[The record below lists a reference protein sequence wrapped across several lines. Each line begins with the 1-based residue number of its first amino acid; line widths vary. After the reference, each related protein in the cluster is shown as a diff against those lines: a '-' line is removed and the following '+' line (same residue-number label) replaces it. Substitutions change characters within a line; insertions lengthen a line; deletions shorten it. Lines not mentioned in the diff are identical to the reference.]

1 MESRE
6 CGYTNKAPCLATWCL
21 IVVYLK
27 KYKRNIWVALPPA
40 VFMTYI
46 CTSFVFVSNQFVGMQ
61 NRPLAYALAGVV
73 TLAITAAMWLKVQ
86 RSVKN
91 V

>member
-27 KYKRNIWVALPPA
+27 RDYFTITFLP
-40 VFMTYI
+40 FTM
-46 CTSFVFVSNQFVGMQ
+46 
-61 NRPLAYALAGVV
+61 
-73 TLAITAAMWLKVQ
+73 
-86 RSVKN
+86 
-91 V
+91 